1 MWSNIKVVSMVFLG
15 LVFLIGHVVDA
26 EQPNVVFVITDD
38 QGYGDLSCHGNPL
51 LKTPNLDE
59 LCQQSVR
66 LTDYHVAP
74 TCSPTRSAI
83 QTGRWPNRVG
93 VWHTVTDRCML
104 DEKET
109 TLGQLFK
116 NAGYSTGM
124 FGKWHLGDNYPYRPE
139 DRGYDEVLRH
149 GGGGVGQTPDFWDN
163 AYFDDTYF
171 RNGKPEPQK
180 GFCTDVFF
188 SAAQDFIAKQQEA
201 ERPFF
206 AYIATNAPHGPFHSP
221 PNSSQPFNDLD
232 TGLANFLGMIANIDD
247 NVGRLRKFLDDRNLT
262 KNTIFV
268 FTTDNGTAMGH
279 KVFKAGMRGHKG
291 SEYDGG
297 HRVPFMIH
305 WPKGELIGG
314 RDIKPICAHVDVMPT
329 LLDLCGVRLPER
341 LRIDG
346 RSLKPLLHADASQWP
361 DRVLITDS
369 QRIPNPK
376 KWRKSSVMT
385 SRWRL
390 VNQNELYD
398 MSKDRVQQNDVSAE
412 HPDVVQRLQA
422 TYENW
427 WDDQKKSFER
437 KHYIHLAP
445 PSGEVVNLTAHD
457 WATQGGVPWNQAA
470 IRRAMNNSKH
480 RSHWNVK
487 VNQPGRYKISLRRWP
502 RESSAAIDAELAPG
516 SDVPGNKALRTT
528 PGARIQPEKARL
540 RVGDQVVESQYS
552 KGQQELDFEMELAA
566 GKTELEARFVMADGS
581 EIGAYYVYVAKL

>member
-1 MWSNIKVVSMVFLG
+1 MSFTSKHISLYFLVWVVAVASA
-15 LVFLIGHVVDA
+15 VDA
-26 EQPNVVFVITDD
+26 DKPNVIFIITDD
-38 QGYGDLSCHGNPL
+38 QGYGDLSCHGNPV
-51 LKTPNLDE
+51 LKTPHLDE
-59 LCQQSVR
+59 LYRESVR

-83 QTGRWPNRVG
+83 QTSRWPNRVG

-104 DEKET
+104 DENEI
-109 TLGQLFK
+109 TLGQMFRA
-116 NAGYSTGM
+116 AGYKTGM

-171 RNGKPEPQK
+171 RNGKPEPQQ

-188 SAAQDFIAKQQEA
+188 RAAQDYIAKQQDA
-201 ERPFF
+201 KQPFF
-206 AYIATNAPHGPFHSP
+206 AYIATNAPHGPFHAP
-221 PNSSQPFNDLD
+221 PSFSQPFEKME

-247 NVGRLRKFLDDRNLT
+247 NVGRLREFLDDRNLT

-279 KVFKAGMRGHKG
+279 KVFTAGMRGHKG

-305 WPKGELIGG
+305 WPEGKLAGG
-314 RDIKPICAHVDVMPT
+314 RDVEPICAHVDVMPT
-329 LLDLCGVRLPER
+329 LLDLCGIELPGRLQV
-341 LRIDG
+341 DG
-346 RSLKPLLHADASQWP
+346 RSLKPLLHSDDSKWP

-369 QRIPNPK
+369 QRIPDPK

-390 VNQNELYD
+390 VNQTELYD
-398 MSKDRVQQNDVSAE
+398 MSNDPGQQNNVSKE
-412 HPDVVQRLQA
+412 HPAVVERLQ
-422 TYENW
+422 TEYEAW
-427 WDDQKKSFER
+427 WRSLQKSFER
-437 KHYIHLAP
+437 KHYIHLDP

-457 WATQGGVPWNQAA
+457 WATRGGVPWNQAA

-487 VNQPGRYKISLRRWP
+487 INQSGRYKISLRRWP
-502 RESSAAIDAELAPG
+502 RESNAAIDAAMAPG
-516 SDVPGNKALRTT
+516 ADVPGNQALRAT
-528 PGARIQPEKARL
+528 PGKKILPQKARL
-540 RVGDQVVESQYS
+540 RVGDRVVESQIS
-552 KGQQELDFEMELAA
+552 KGAQESDFELELAA
-566 GKTELEARFVMADGS
+566 GKSELEARFVMADGS
-581 EIGAYYVYVAKL
+581 EIGAYYVYVEKL